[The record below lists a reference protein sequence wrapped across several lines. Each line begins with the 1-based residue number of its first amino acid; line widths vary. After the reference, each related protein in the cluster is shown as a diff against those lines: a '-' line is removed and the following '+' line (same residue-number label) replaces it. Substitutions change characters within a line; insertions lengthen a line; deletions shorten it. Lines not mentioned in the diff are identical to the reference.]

1 MIKINNL
8 FKTFIVNQNPIPV
21 LKNITLSIAKG
32 EIFGLVGSSG
42 SGKTTLL
49 KIINGFLLPDEN
61 LDQTIN
67 KSFNHLES
75 AMIFQNFNLLNNLN
89 VFDNIALP
97 LKIRNVTKDDI
108 KYKVNQM
115 LTFVGLSSFATSY
128 PKTLSGGQQQRVA
141 IARAL
146 VYRPKIVFCDE
157 PTFALDEITSQEILK
172 LLYQI
177 NNQFKTTIVLISH
190 NVASIKTLCHRV
202 AILEQ
207 GELKQIIG
215 QTPSLNFQAIS
226 YQNIFN
232 MR

>member
-8 FKTFIVNQNPIPV
+8 FKTFIVNQNPAPV
-21 LKNITLSIAKG
+21 LKNITLSITKG

-49 KIINGFLLPDEN
+49 KIINGFLLPDKKI
-61 LDQTIN
+61 DQTIN

-97 LKIRNVTKDDI
+97 LKIRNVTKDNI

-115 LTFVGLSSFATSY
+115 LTFVGLSSFANSY
-128 PKTLSGGQQQRVA
+128 PKTLSGGQKQRVA

-157 PTFALDEITSQEILK
+157 PTFALDEITSQGILK

-177 NNQFKTTIVLISH
+177 NDQFKTTIVLISH

-202 AILEQ
+202 GILEQ
-207 GELKQIIG
+207 GKLKQIIG
-215 QTPSLNFQAIS
+215 QKPSLNFQATS